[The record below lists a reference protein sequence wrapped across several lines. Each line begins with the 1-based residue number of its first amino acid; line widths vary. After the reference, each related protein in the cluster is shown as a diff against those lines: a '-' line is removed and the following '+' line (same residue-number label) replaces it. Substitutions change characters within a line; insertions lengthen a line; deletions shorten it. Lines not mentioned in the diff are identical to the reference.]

1 MSRPARTTMI
11 RQLQKAFRVGSRLKP
26 LHCGKSC
33 RGAVPIRN
41 PMPRRSSNSQ
51 SYAQKERE
59 CIVSY
64 FAANRANKSHLSHVQ
79 KWDVP
84 VARMSITEKQLCRR
98 DELWPRI

>member
-1 MSRPARTTMI
+1 MSRPTI

-41 PMPRRSSNSQ
+41 PMPTAPFQ
-51 SYAQKERE
+51 SAILCAEGRK

-64 FAANRANKSHLSHVQ
+64 FAANRTNKSHLSRVQ
-79 KWDVP
+79 KWDVL
-84 VARMSITEKQLCRR
+84 VERMSTAEKQLCRR
-98 DELWPRI
+98 DELWPRV